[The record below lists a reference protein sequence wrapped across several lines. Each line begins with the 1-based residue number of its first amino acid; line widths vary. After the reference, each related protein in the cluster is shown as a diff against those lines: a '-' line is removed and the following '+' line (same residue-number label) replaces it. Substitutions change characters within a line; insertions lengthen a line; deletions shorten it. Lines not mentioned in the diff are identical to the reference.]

1 MRETIAKHLDHDP
14 HFEWRGQTV
23 TRIENLSDIVFAL
36 ALGMLLLTGA
46 PPQTF
51 SELVHFLI
59 SIVPVTASFAILVM
73 IWNAHFVFFRRYALA
88 DNTIVLINSV
98 LLLMV
103 LFTAYPLRFIFDSFF
118 WFVVGASTG
127 DYSQLLSTDMDFAN
141 SARSMAFFGA
151 GYAVIYTLLS
161 FMYAHAI
168 GKADVIGLSEQEIL
182 ITRQTVWI
190 YRGEVVIALILIAT
204 ALFTPFGPFA
214 GMLMILNWPAAYLI
228 SALVERANKKP
239 AANTITAGSD
249 SEQT

>member
-1 MRETIAKHLDHDP
+1 MRNTIAKHLDHDP

-51 SELVHFLI
+51 DELVHFLI
-59 SIVPVTASFAILVM
+59 SIIPVTASFVILFM
-73 IWNAHFVFFRRYALA
+73 IWNGHFVFFRRYALA
-88 DNTIVLINSV
+88 DNTIVLINSI

-103 LFTAYPLRFIFDSFF
+103 LFTAYPLRFIFDSLF
-118 WFVVGASTG
+118 WYIVGSATG
-127 DYSQLLSTDMDFAN
+127 DYSQLEASNMDVAN

-168 GKADVIGLSEQEIL
+168 RKAEQIGLSQQEVAL
-182 ITRQTVWI
+182 TRQAVWT
-190 YRGEVVIALILIAT
+190 YRGEVCVAIILVFA
-204 ALFTPFGPFA
+204 ALFSPLGPFA
-214 GMLMILNWPAAYLI
+214 GMLMILNWPNAYLV
-228 SALVERANKKP
+228 AFLVERTNKEP
-239 AANTITAGSD
+239 AANVIAAGFDES
-249 SEQT
+249 

>member
-1 MRETIAKHLDHDP
+1 MRSEIAKHLDHDP
-14 HFEWRGQTV
+14 HFEWRGQNV

-59 SIVPVTASFAILVM
+59 SIIPVTASFVILVM

-88 DNTIVLINSV
+88 DNTIVLINSG

-118 WFVVGASTG
+118 WYMVGVFTG
-127 DYSQLLSTDMDFAN
+127 DYTQLLSTEMDFTN
-141 SARSMAFFGA
+141 SGRSMAFFGA

-168 GKADVIGLSEQEIL
+168 RKADLIGLSEQEIL
-182 ITRQTVWI
+182 HTRQTVWI
-190 YRGEVVIALILIAT
+190 YRGEVVIALILIMA
-204 ALFTPFGPFA
+204 ALLTPLGPFA
-214 GMLMILNWPAAYLI
+214 GMLMILNWPSAYLI
-228 SALVERANKKP
+228 SALVER
-239 AANTITAGSD
+239 
-249 SEQT
+249 SEKNPQGT